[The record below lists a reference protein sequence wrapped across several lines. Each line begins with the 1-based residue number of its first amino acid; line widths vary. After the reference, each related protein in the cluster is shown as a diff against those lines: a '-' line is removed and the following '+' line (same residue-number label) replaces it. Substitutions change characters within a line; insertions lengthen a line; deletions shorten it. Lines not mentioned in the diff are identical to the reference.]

1 MLATKDMV
9 SKLIPQQAP
18 MVMVDELLYHDDQ
31 KSRSSLHIENDNL
44 FVEEGLL
51 SEAGIIENIAQTAAL
66 RTGWKALQTAKG
78 GEVKN
83 PPVGVIGAV
92 KNFLLYRQ
100 PKANTDIIT
109 EVNVQTE
116 IFNATMISGKVMAGE
131 DLLAECEMK
140 IFLQE

>member
-1 MLATKDMV
+1 
-9 SKLIPQQAP
+9 

-66 RTGWKALQTAKG
+66 RTGWKALQAAKG

-109 EVNVQTE
+109 EVTVQAE
-116 IFNATMISGKVMAGE
+116 IFNATMISGKVMAGD

>member
-1 MLATKDMV
+1 MV
-9 SKLIPQQAP
+9 SKLIPQQPP

-31 KSRSSLHIENDNL
+31 KSLSNLHIENDNL

-66 RTGWKALQTAKG
+66 RTGWNALQAVG
-78 GEVKN
+78 AGEIKN

-92 KNFLLYRQ
+92 KNFILYSQ
-100 PKANTDIIT
+100 PSVNTNIT
-109 EVNVQTE
+109 TEISIQTE
-116 IFNATMISGKVMAGE
+116 IFNATIISGKVMAGD